1 MSQIG
6 TNQSGF
12 QENKIY
18 RFKIYILS
26 LRRLTTD
33 IKIGHSNFY
42 SIFKNRF

>member
-12 QENKIY
+12 QETKFTVSKSIISAAIDD
-18 RFKIYILS
+18 R
-26 LRRLTTD
+26 D